1 MEVISLLKWKSDYSI
16 GIEEIDEQHKMLFNI
31 AEQAYS
37 LFTNNFYNDKYDK
50 ILEIIEELRNY
61 TIFHFKCEEEY
72 MLSINYKRFLSQK
85 IEHDEFIEK
94 FNNIDP
100 KLIDQEQDK
109 YIISILEYL
118 VDWLSNHILEKD
130 KLITT
135 N

>member
-1 MEVISLLKWKSDYSI
+1 MLKWKSDYSI
-16 GIEEIDEQHKMLFNI
+16 GIEEIDEQHEMLFNI

-37 LFTNNFYNDKYDK
+37 LFTNDFYNDKYDK
-50 ILEIIEELRNY
+50 ILEIIEKLRNY

-72 MLSINYKRFLSQK
+72 MFSIKYKRFLSHK
-85 IEHDEFIEK
+85 AEHEEFIEK
-94 FNNIDP
+94 FNNIDS
-100 KLIDQEQDK
+100 KSIDQEQDK

-130 KLITT
+130 KLITE